1 MMACIRGIFVLLV
14 CSAFTWVVEAR
25 PSKDSKK
32 KDDLQLD
39 LKGDLDW
46 ESKWW
51 TPSEKDINDKKDSW
65 KVFKNVKPSVRRWWE
80 EDWNEDEW
88 WAPKDNSND
97 ISSKPTEV
105 STSDKKQGEGKT
117 DLQTE
122 STQAKVLEAAVP
134 KEEPVQK
141 EELAVPTEE
150 PKKEDV
156 KELPK
161 EPLALPLVADPLPL
175 VADTSKAQSM
185 TSLKSSDKKDLDGK
199 KPEAPVVEVPAAE
212 SPREK
217 LSPVLAGETLS
228 PFEDPKPGPVPG
240 PRDEVHEHPADD
252 KWEYHQHGGFG
263 KYVEQGKEEQSEQKA
278 ADQKPGMSVEIDRAQ
293 VEAEIQREE
302 DNRVVKIVEEDKS
315 KVLDQ
320 FYGFGLEAGPA
331 VPPSQKPEK
340 EESKPEEVKK
350 DEIKVVE
357 TKTEEPKK
365 EDVLKKDLS
374 VKDDVP
380 VPANSKENYNE
391 GVIYD
396 TVPGAPVD
404 RTHSVKKD
412 LGNADYMKDVSTKSD
427 LQTSP
432 NPAPPG
438 IDGKQATSE
447 DTTPQ
452 AQTTKAEAAPLV
464 ELVKKVKTDYIKSKP
479 LSMCKYDDECQS
491 GRMCQNGVCIC
502 LPEKGCLGHYKP
514 VCGSDGVQYLSHCE
528 LHRTACVNKVHIKI
542 DHSGS
547 CFVAHDKIDRMQ
559 KIQEIQTK
567 KHRLPA
573 VHKDKESTSTSTSDS
588 KGSDS
593 EEYDN
598 DEYDYYEDNDTQS
611 QSNDKADKADVSE
624 KLAIDSKK
632 IYDYSKHLKNTKEKA
647 EEKTGKSADPA
658 PWEHVQ
664 EETGKEF
671 KGKGDKHIET
681 KGLDQQDA
689 SYKECTKEELAKFK
703 EQLVAFYCKRFE
715 EPDCKLELREEREY
729 LSTLMFSYF
738 DKNTDYELDHAELE
752 AKQKQEKFAD
762 FGTVCALT
770 DLIWYDD
777 TMNADGQLSLDE
789 FIAAFNTRL
798 FDGHQELVKTP
809 LSAPVLHIIP
819 TLATVGNGLELK
831 CGVAADGTNVIWR
844 KNGVNI
850 RDLAMI
856 ELLVLDDGSLFF
868 SKMGVHHMG
877 NYSCEDPSEP
887 SALQVHS
894 LKVQMPPVVKVS
906 LHSQIEPSQTDVTM
920 HCHAEGVPKPTISW
934 QINNVD
940 LPSNPKH
947 YVLTENSEML
957 TVHLTDY
964 ERDTGAYKCL
974 AKNQAG
980 TADDIST
987 LFILGDKDKSVGMG
1001 YTYVNSGTFT
1011 VFHDKGYT
1019 AYDPDKCLKHRSV
1032 HGDFGYFK
1040 FIPDNLDQP
1049 LRLCE
1054 DGKDCSWGSVVNV
1067 KNSFL
1072 YVSQPTLN
1080 RVVVIETSKNWI
1092 PVQVISTDK
1101 QPMQVHYVE
1110 HLDQVWVLCWNGEA
1124 DESTKT
1130 IVVVRDASKY
1140 VQHRA
1145 VHTQPVGNRF
1155 DQIQDLFIAK
1165 PNDLR
1170 HAFDYGYVT
1179 HNGQRGLTKIDLD
1192 NMRYTKTVDLTTYDC
1207 VPQSLAF
1214 VPIGGHIVVQCVS
1227 PLNHQT
1233 LQLVMD
1239 YITDAVVSTA
1249 VLAGKPYVS
1258 PDSRH
1263 VVTVDD
1269 FSGKVNVAGVNNEGT
1284 LEQAYEVTVS
1294 ASISDVSFYPLS
1306 GHGYL
1311 LVLTSADDDNIIT
1324 INLATGKVDKLRG
1337 TMKQDTS
1344 SDWHPSPVKRTI
1356 VSGDFFSDFLLAPS
1370 KSSISIVDAKFS
1382 KVQCEFTD
1390 APRSK
1395 AAIFVGQQ

>member
-1 MMACIRGIFVLLV
+1 MC
-14 CSAFTWVVEAR
+14 AR
-25 PSKDSKK
+25 HWKDEQG
-32 KDDLQLD
+32 LAG

-51 TPSEKDINDKKDSW
+51 TPSEEEESKDKKDSW
-65 KVFKNVKPSVRRWWE
+65 KVFKDAKPSVRRWWE

-88 WAPKDNSND
+88 WSPKAKSNSISSSKTTSISSSSSKKKGEDTSDLLTDTNQAHGD
-97 ISSKPTEV
+97 EASLSKTHPQQQKPEEKTDLASEPKALPLSSKP
-105 STSDKKQGEGKT
+105 
-117 DLQTE
+117 QTLSE
-122 STQAKVLEAAVP
+122 NSSG
-134 KEEPVQK
+134 
-141 EELAVPTEE
+141 
-150 PKKEDV
+150 KKE
-156 KELPK
+156 L
-161 EPLALPLVADPLPL
+161 
-175 VADTSKAQSM
+175 
-185 TSLKSSDKKDLDGK
+185 DL
-199 KPEAPVVEVPAAE
+199 PAAE

-217 LSPVLAGETLS
+217 LDPVLKEDAIS
-228 PFEDPKPGPVPG
+228 PFEDPKPGPYTG
-240 PRDEVHEHPADD
+240 ARDELPGEE
-252 KWEYHQHGGFG
+252 KWEYHHPGGFG
-263 KYVEQGKEEQSEQKA
+263 KYVDQGEDKADKKA
-278 ADQKPGMSVEIDRAQ
+278 ADQKQAASSEMDAETKAR

-302 DNRVVKIVEEDKS
+302 DNRAVKIVEEDKL

-331 VPPSQKPEK
+331 SPPSKK
-340 EESKPEEVKK
+340 EHSNKK
-350 DEIKVVE
+350 VE
-357 TKTEEPKK
+357 AAVAKKSEPK
-365 EDVLKKDLS
+365 
-374 VKDDVP
+374 P
-380 VPANSKENYNE
+380 SKENYNH
-391 GVIYD
+391 GIIYD
-396 TVPGAPVD
+396 VMPGAPPD

-412 LGNADYMKDVSTKSD
+412 LSNAEYMKEFVSTKSD

-438 IDGKQATSE
+438 IAGKQATSE

-452 AQTTKAEAAPLV
+452 AQTTKAEAVSSAK
-464 ELVKKVKTDYIKSKP
+464 LVKNVKQSYIKSRP
-479 LSMCKYDDECQS
+479 LTLCKYDDECHV
-491 GRMCQNGVCIC
+491 GRMCHEGMCVC
-502 LPEKGCLGHYKP
+502 LPDNSCSGHFKP
-514 VCGSDGVQYLSHCE
+514 VCGSDGVQYPSHCE
-528 LHRTACVNKVHIKI
+528 LHRTACVKRVHIKI

-547 CFVAHDKIDRMQ
+547 CLVKPSKQ
-559 KIQEIQTK
+559 KTDGK
-567 KHRLPA
+567 
-573 VHKDKESTSTSTSDS
+573 
-588 KGSDS
+588 
-593 EEYDN
+593 
-598 DEYDYYEDNDTQS
+598 
-611 QSNDKADKADVSE
+611 
-624 KLAIDSKK
+624 
-632 IYDYSKHLKNTKEKA
+632 KEKSVD
-647 EEKTGKSADPA
+647 TA

-664 EETGKEF
+664 EETGDEF
-671 KGKGDKHIET
+671 KSKKDKQVDNKEDYPQDE
-681 KGLDQQDA
+681 GL
-689 SYKECTKEELAKFK
+689 KECSEEELVKFKEEL
-703 EQLVAFYCKRFE
+703 LAFHCKRFD
-715 EPDCKLELREEREY
+715 EPDCKLELRE
-729 LSTLMFSYF
+729 
-738 DKNTDYELDHAELE
+738 DYELDHQELE
-752 AKQKQEKFAD
+752 AKQKHEKFYD
-762 FGTVCALT
+762 LNPVCSLT

-789 FIAAFNTRL
+789 FIAAFNKRPL
-798 FDGHQELVKTP
+798 SESRQQPVKT
-809 LSAPVLHIIP
+809 APSPPVVHIIP

-831 CGVAADGTNVIWR
+831 CGLAAEGANVVWR
-844 KNGVNI
+844 RHGVNI

-877 NYSCEDPSEP
+877 NYSCEDPSDP
-887 SALQVHS
+887 SVLQVHS

-906 LHSQIEPSQTDVTM
+906 LHSQIEPAQVDVTVR
-920 HCHAEGVPKPTISW
+920 CHAEGVPKPTITW
-934 QINNVD
+934 QINNAD
-940 LPSNPKH
+940 LPNDPKH
-947 YVLTENSEML
+947 YKLTENSEVM

-987 LFILGDKDKSVGMG
+987 LFVLGDKDKTVGMG
-1001 YTYVNSGTFT
+1001 YTNVNSGTFA
-1011 VFHDKGYT
+1011 VFHAKGYT
-1019 AYDPDKCLKHRSV
+1019 AYDADRCLKHRSV

-1054 DGKDCSWGSVVNV
+1054 DGQACSWGSVVNV
-1067 KNSFL
+1067 KNNFL
-1072 YVSQPTLN
+1072 YVSQPAMN
-1080 RVVVIETSKNWI
+1080 RVVVIETTKNWI
-1092 PVQVISTDK
+1092 PVQVIATDK
-1101 QPMQVHYVE
+1101 RPMRLHYVE
-1110 HLDQVWVLCWNGEA
+1110 HLDQVWVLCWNGEV

-1155 DQIQDLFIAK
+1155 DQIQDLFIA
-1165 PNDLR
+1165 PHNDLR

-1179 HNGQRGLTKIDLD
+1179 HNGQRGLTKLDLD
-1192 NMRYTKTVDLTTYDC
+1192 NMRYTKTVDLSTYDC
-1207 VPQSLAF
+1207 VPHSLAF
-1214 VPIGGHIVVQCVS
+1214 VPIGGHVVVQCVS

-1269 FSGKVNVAGVNNEGT
+1269 FTGKVSVAGVNNEGI

-1294 ASISDVSFYPLS
+1294 ASISDVAFFPLS

-1324 INLATGKVDKLRG
+1324 ISLATGKVDKLKG

-1370 KSSISIVDAKFS
+1370 KSSISIIDAKFR

-1390 APRSK
+1390 SPPSK
-1395 AAIFVGQQ
+1395 AAVFVGLQ